1 MPRSRRKSAEI
12 TLDLFPFLSILA
24 CTIGT
29 LILLIIVMTM
39 QSMEGQQEVTIVA
52 KQEQGQNSQK
62 SPRYWE
68 SSEAGVILYPE
79 KTLVP
84 LQDLTTSP
92 VLKAALDQLSANR
105 DQEYLII
112 AVRPGGIEAFQELR
126 NLVESLGIDIGY
138 EPLDE
143 GWQLKFETES

>member
-39 QSMEGQQEVTIVA
+39 QSMDEQQEVTIIA
-52 KQEQGQNSQK
+52 KQEKGQNSQK

-68 SSEAGVILYPE
+68 AAENGVILYPQ

-84 LQDLTTSP
+84 FNDLKTSP
-92 VLKAALDQLSANR
+92 VLKAALDQLSQNR

-112 AVRPGGIEAFQELR
+112 AVRPGGIETFRDLR

>member
-12 TLDLFPFLSILA
+12 TMDLFPFLSILA

-39 QSMEGQQEVTIVA
+39 QSMDGQQQVTIIA
-52 KQEQGQNSQK
+52 KQENGQNNQK

-68 SSEAGVILYPE
+68 ASESGVILYPQ

-84 LQDLTTSP
+84 SNELKTSP
-92 VLKAALDQLSANR
+92 LLKTALDQLSQNR
-105 DQEYLII
+105 DKEYLII
-112 AVRPGGIEAFQELR
+112 AVRPGGIETFQNLR
-126 NLVESLGIDIGY
+126 NLVESFGIDIGY

>member
-29 LILLIIVMTM
+29 LILLIIVMTT
-39 QSMEGQQEVTIVA
+39 QSMGDQQQVTIIA
-52 KQEQGQNSQK
+52 KQEKGQNNQK

-68 SSEAGVILYPE
+68 ASEKGVILYPQ

-84 LQDLTTSP
+84 LKDLKTSP
-92 VLKAALDQLSANR
+92 VLKAALEQLGKNR
-105 DQEYLII
+105 DKEYLIM
-112 AVRPGGIEAFQELR
+112 AVRPGGIETFQELR
-126 NLVESLGIDIGY
+126 RLVEVQGIDIGY
-138 EPLDE
+138 EPLDG